1 MAMLVS
7 SLLYS
12 VRRGGTVIITLK
24 LMHGKA
30 FQAIKETVQSFQTHL
45 TLCRA
50 KQLFHNR
57 EELTLYFTKNG

>member
-1 MAMLVS
+1 MLVG

-12 VRRGGTVIITLK
+12 VRRGGTAIITLK
-24 LMHGKA
+24 LMHGKP
-30 FQAIKETVQSFQTHL
+30 FQAIKETVQSFQPYL